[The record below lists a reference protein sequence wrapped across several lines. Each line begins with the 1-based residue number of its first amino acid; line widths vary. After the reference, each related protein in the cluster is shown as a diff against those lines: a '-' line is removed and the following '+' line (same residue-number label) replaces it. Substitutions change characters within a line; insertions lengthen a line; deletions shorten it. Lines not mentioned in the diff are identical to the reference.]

1 MYLEGTGLI
10 NFIISVIGILSCA
23 NMLFIL
29 LTRERAIRRTDKATT
44 TYSVF
49 AIISLLSYNIC
60 LCALVLFQNSE
71 TILNS
76 QYYWKVIVILIGFG
90 TFLYS
95 VITAFVVSS
104 YIAYLV
110 KPPVQVQKRIQ
121 IELSIMLVL
130 FLAILLIMQHTGI
143 LVQIDEAGTYSEG
156 RFSFFGHLMVASYM
170 LFDLLMLIRFRKN
183 LSLHQRRIFYLYIG
197 LPMLAIALSPFINGV
212 FIVALSSSLSVSL
225 FMILSVIEQAREYRH
240 QEIKNEQLKVD
251 IMLGQIQPH
260 FLFNV
265 LYVIQEICHIDP
277 EKASDAISEFSKY
290 LRHNMDSLSINSP
303 IPFTDEL
310 EHTKH
315 YISLQQLRFGE
326 ALVVKFELACT
337 DFYMPTLTLQ
347 PIVENAVRYGV
358 RKTSTGEGTVI
369 IQTRAY
375 PDRYEVKVIDNG
387 PGFDPN
393 VRKED
398 GLSHTGLNNVR
409 QRLQR
414 ICDGQLEI
422 WSELG
427 KGTVVTMVLPKKK

>member
-1 MYLEGTGLI
+1 M
-10 NFIISVIGILSCA
+10 IGIMSCV
-23 NMLFIL
+23 NMLLIH
-29 LTRERAIRRTDKATT
+29 LTTARKDKVTT
-44 TYSVF
+44 TYMVF
-49 AIISLLSYNIC
+49 AAIFLLFYNLC
-60 LCALVLFQNSE
+60 LGSLVLLE
-71 TILNS
+71 DYEGVLNNKF
-76 QYYWKVIVILIGFG
+76 WAMVLIFMGFG
-90 TFLYS
+90 TYLYAI
-95 VITAFVVSS
+95 ITAYVVSS
-104 YIAYLV
+104 YVAYLV
-110 KPPVQVQKRIQ
+110 KPPKHTYDRIRWALP
-121 IELSIMLVL
+121 IICVV
-130 FLAILLIMQHTGI
+130 FFAILMILQHTGN
-143 LVQIDEAGTYSEG
+143 LVQVDEAGRYSEG
-156 RFSFFGHLMVASYM
+156 DYSFVGHVMVTTYM
-170 LFDLLMLIRFRKN
+170 LIDLMMLIRFRQN
-183 LSLHQRRIFYLYIG
+183 VSFRQRRIFSLYIG
-197 LPMLAIALSPFINGV
+197 LPILGIVVRQFVGDVYIA
-212 FIVALSSSLSVSL
+212 ALSSNISVSL
-225 FMILSVIEQAREYRH
+225 FMILSAIGQAEEYRQ
-240 QEIKNEQLKVD
+240 QELKNEQLKVD
-251 IMLGQIQPH
+251 ILLGQIQPH

-265 LYVIQEICHIDP
+265 LYVIQEICHIDA